1 MATIRRVLVVL
12 VLMAISGT
20 TARSQVFM
28 NGGFGMPMGGMGF
41 NNGFGMPMGMGFN
54 NGFGMPMGMGMGMP
68 MGMGMGM
75 GMPMGFGGG
84 FSPYGGYYGGY
95 YGFAPYPPVGAYNN
109 LGGLAGSIDQMF
121 NQPRTPIGGFRSAPV
136 NRRGKVPIRRGR

>member
-1 MATIRRVLVVL
+1 MATIRRALVVL
-12 VLMAISGT
+12 ALVALSGT

-41 NNGFGMPMGMGFN
+41 NNGFGMPMGGMGM
-54 NGFGMPMGMGMGMP
+54 GMPMGMGMGMP

-75 GMPMGFGGG
+75 PMGMGFGGAYM
-84 FSPYGGYYGGY
+84 PYGGYYGFGV
-95 YGFAPYPPVGAYNN
+95 YPPVATYNN
-109 LGGLAGSIDQMF
+109 LGGIAGSIDQMF
-121 NQPRTPIGGFRSAPV
+121 NQPRTTFGGFRSAPV

>member
-1 MATIRRVLVVL
+1 MAPIRRGLVVL
-12 VLMAISGT
+12 ALVAISGT
-20 TARSQVFM
+20 TARSQ
-28 NGGFGMPMGGMGF
+28 GF

-54 NGFGMPMGMGMGMP
+54 NGFGMPMG
-68 MGMGMGM
+68 
-75 GMPMGFGGG
+75 FGGG
-84 FSPYGGYYGGY
+84 FVPYGGYYGGY

-121 NQPRTPIGGFRSAPV
+121 NQPRTPVGGFRSAPV